1 MKPHDIEDP
10 QLQELARK
18 LGVRAAERLDVER
31 IAQSVI
37 SQLRQPTH
45 ERPWLVWTQV
55 AWVRAAAMVVLLVGI
70 GFVMQ
75 PTTES
80 VRTPW
85 DEPPVGAVQD
95 LSADQL
101 TRVLDELNQ
110 PVDVTVPAPED
121 AGLEDLSETQLRA
134 LLKSL
139 EGGPCGNCG
148 WPY

>member
-10 QLQELARK
+10 KLQELARK

-37 SQLRQPTH
+37 GRLRQPQ
-45 ERPWLVWTQV
+45 RPRGWLVWTEV

-70 GFVMQ
+70 GVVMQ
-75 PTTES
+75 PRTEL
-80 VRTPW
+80 VRGAWEDPSA
-85 DEPPVGAVQD
+85 GAVQD

-101 TRVLDELNQ
+101 TRVLDELDQ
-110 PVDVTVPAPED
+110 PVDVAAPLPED
-121 AGLEDLSETQLRA
+121 AGLEDLSESQLRA

-139 EGGPCGNCG
+139 EG
-148 WPY
+148 

>member
-1 MKPHDIEDP
+1 MTPHEIEDP
-10 QLQELARK
+10 KLQELARQ

-31 IAQSVI
+31 MTQAVVAG
-37 SQLRQPTH
+37 LRRPAR

-70 GFVMQ
+70 GVVMQ
-75 PTTES
+75 PRTET
-80 VRTPW
+80 VRTAW
-85 DEPPVGAVQD
+85 EDAPVGAVQD

-110 PVDVTVPAPED
+110 PVDVSVPSPED
-121 AGLEDLSETQLRA
+121 AGLEDLSEPQLRA

-139 EGGPCGNCG
+139 EG
-148 WPY
+148 